1 MTYQFIRSH
10 IFENVSTECITK
22 FYQLDPDARKN
33 YQLKKDTFCLWI
45 LELIMKDGE
54 NKSSQIQRNA
64 AMYIVEIMGMLKK
77 FKKENNI

>member
-10 IFENVSTECITK
+10 ILENVSTECITK
-22 FYQLDPDARKN
+22 FYQLDPDTRKN